1 MQKNILVVSYSQT
14 GQLTNLVES
23 FTEPLKLNNEINIIH
38 KKIVPKKPFPFPWD
52 LMTFMD
58 SFPESVYLDGCEI
71 EELEEDNIEY
81 DLIILAYQIWFL
93 APSIP
98 TTAFLQSEYAKKK
111 LKDKPVVTLIGCRNM
126 WIMAQEKM
134 KVLLQ
139 DIGAKLIDNV
149 VLIDRGNSLE
159 TFVTTPRW
167 MLTGKQDSF
176 LGMSEAGIDP
186 IELRDSSRFGKAL
199 LKALQEDKEKENISL
214 LHGLKAVE
222 VNPKLIRSE
231 KIATKSFKIWGGW
244 IRKLG
249 SPGSNKRKPV
259 VLLYLVFLLLII
271 MTIVPINMVIQSIL
285 RKINKQKVLK
295 EKEAYE
301 APSGNGDERIKEFI

>member
-23 FTEPLKLNNEINIIH
+23 FTKPLSLNSEI
-38 KKIVPKKPFPFPWD
+38 KVTYKQIVPKKPFPFPWD

-71 EELEEDNIEY
+71 VEFEEDDTEY
-81 DLIILAYQIWFL
+81 DLVILAYQVWFL

-98 TTAFLQSEYAKKK
+98 TTAFLKSDYAKQK

-126 WIMAQEKM
+126 WVMAQEKM
-134 KVLLQ
+134 KVLLE
-139 DIGAKLIDNV
+139 DLGAKLIDNV

-167 MLTGKQDSF
+167 MLTGKKDSF

-186 IELRDSSRFGKAL
+186 IQLKDSSRFGNAL

-249 SPGSNKRKPV
+249 KPGDSKRKPV
-259 VLLYLVFLLLII
+259 VLLYLLFLLLII
-271 MTIVPINMVIQSIL
+271 MTVVPINMIVQSIL
-285 RKINKQKVLK
+285 RKINKEKVLE
-295 EKEAYE
+295 EKEFYE